1 MKKIVPLTLLVC
13 FFMLMSCVSRK
24 DIIYLSDLQANQNSN
39 FKWSDVVVQPND
51 ILSIKITTED
61 LDLAIPYNISAMQQS
76 VQGTQLLLQGYLV
89 SNEGMV
95 NLPVLGEVEVVGL
108 TYTQVESKVQTALI
122 NKGLLKNP
130 VVVCRILNSKVTVL
144 GEVRNPGTYTF
155 YENNLTILQ
164 ALGLAGDLTI
174 NGVRNPIKIIRMKND
189 QQKIGEIDL
198 TKKNWMNSPYYF
210 IKPNDVIIVD
220 PNTAKVKSAGIIGN
234 AATLLGTL
242 SVILSSFLIIR
253 SL

>member
-95 NLPVLGEVEVVGL
+95 NLHVLGKVEDVGL

-130 VVVCRILNSKVTVL
+130 VVVCRILNAKVTVL

-174 NGVRNPIKIIRMKND
+174 NGVRNPIKIIRMEND

-198 TKKNWMNSPYYF
+198 TKKNWMNSPYYC
-210 IKPNDVIIVD
+210 IKPNDVIIGD

>member
-95 NLPVLGEVEVVGL
+95 NLPVLGEVEVKEL
-108 TYTQVESKVQTALI
+108 TYTQIEEKIQKELVQKKETCQDPLEFD
-122 NKGLLKNP
+122 LLQ
-130 VVVCRILNSKVTVL
+130 VL
-144 GEVRNPGTYTF
+144 LDHYT
-155 YENNLTILQ
+155 
-164 ALGLAGDLTI
+164 
-174 NGVRNPIKIIRMKND
+174 
-189 QQKIGEIDL
+189 
-198 TKKNWMNSPYYF
+198 
-210 IKPNDVIIVD
+210 
-220 PNTAKVKSAGIIGN
+220 
-234 AATLLGTL
+234 
-242 SVILSSFLIIR
+242 
-253 SL
+253 